1 MCFYLV
7 EIDDREELDW
17 LFKRFVEK
25 GNLIVLECFF
35 IRIKF
40 IYN

>member
-17 LFKRFVEK
+17 LFKMFVEK
-25 GNLIVLECFF
+25 GNLNCIRMFF
-35 IRIKF
+35 YK
-40 IYN
+40 N